1 MTEMRTFLKECK
13 GKGYK
18 DKKRNRVPFFF
29 IFEKKEN
36 KAAFQSSILIKAERN
51 ADEDTHNEKL

>member
-18 DKKRNRVPFFF
+18 DKKRNRVPFFYF
-29 IFEKKEN
+29 RKKEN
-36 KAAFQSSILIKAERN
+36 KAAFQSSILIKEERN